1 VSGRAAALL
10 GGLVLLVTPAVSA
23 QETPSHE
30 GRHSE
35 ERASREAAFR
45 MVDAYIVANLKE
57 SLGLT
62 EETYVKAIP
71 LVKELQSA
79 RRDYFIERGR
89 DLRQLRS
96 LLRSGG
102 ATRDEVLAALEAVKK
117 IDLDGP
123 ERIHRASSALD
134 AVLSPMEQAKYRV
147 LELEVEHRMRELM
160 GRARRERVKPKDAPR

>member
-1 VSGRAAALL
+1 M
-10 GGLVLLVTPAVSA
+10 TTAVSA
-23 QETPSHE
+23 QETPSRE

-79 RRDYFIERGR
+79 RRDYFIQRGR
-89 DLRQLRS
+89 ALRQLRS

-160 GRARRERVKPKDAPR
+160 GRARRERTSPNDAPR